1 MHVRVLRAVLFGSA
15 AAITGAPFTAV
26 SAADDGSITNIEEVI
41 VTAQKRAER
50 LIDVPLSI
58 SAVDAASMQARG
70 ANNLQD
76 VQYSV
81 PGLSA
86 LEYGPGNERVQLRG
100 ISSTVGRPTVGRYL
114 DEMPIN
120 IEEQVVGIDLRL
132 IDMERVEVL
141 RGPQPT
147 LYGDGSMGGTI
158 RYVTAS
164 PDLGKASASVNAE
177 AMSVDDGENGW
188 LVNGHVNVPLA
199 QDRAGLRIAVGYEDQ
214 GGWIDRPA
222 TGKDDIN
229 GYQIATARAKLLVQ
243 LNEDSDVSLLLLH
256 QESDQDNQ
264 HFGIE
269 RTTAWTV
276 PTFLNTS
283 YDLASVVFRYD
294 LGFAE
299 LTETPGYLSYSVDS
313 QLDLSPFYVPALEQA
328 GFPPGFVT
336 DIPFFSAY
344 DTRIFTNQL
353 RLVSKNDTA
362 WSWAAGVD
370 YRDFD
375 MDVSSRTPTAPNPL
389 PFALLDFSQQDQ
401 TRTWGFW
408 GETGYNFTERFN
420 ATVGVR
426 YFRDQSERIVEQTS
440 FGVPSGVRGSETF
453 TSTNPRL
460 NLSYKL
466 SDQSLLYFNAAKGF
480 RSGGFNGASLETPT
494 YEPEELWSY
503 ELGSKGAY
511 LDGLLNLETS
521 VYYSDWKDVQT
532 NFFTPAGLTITTNGG
547 HMKGWGADLSAVL
560 IPTNDL
566 RLGATY
572 GWNNL
577 EFKEVPANGDKA
589 VGDPPDWA
597 VRQSWSAF
605 ADYRRPIFASTTFT
619 ARADFQHGG
628 PARITLRSPVFNQ
641 ISAIPSR
648 DLLNVRVGLDF
659 QSYGVAVYVNNAL
672 DDDSQVVTGPFGT
685 FAENVEQRPRVYGV
699 SLHARF

>member
-1 MHVRVLRAVLFGSA
+1 
-15 AAITGAPFTAV
+15 
-26 SAADDGSITNIEEVI
+26 
-41 VTAQKRAER
+41 
-50 LIDVPLSI
+50 VPLSI

-70 ANNLQD
+70 ANNLQA

-100 ISSTVGRPTVGRYL
+100 ISSAVGRPTVGRYL

-120 IEEQVVGIDLRL
+120 IDQQTSGIDLRL

-164 PDLGKASASVNAE
+164 PDLAQASASVNAE
-177 AMSVDDGENGW
+177 AMSVVDGENGW
-188 LVNGHVNVPLA
+188 LVNGHANVPLV
-199 QDRAGLRIAVGYEDQ
+199 QDRVGLRIALGYEDQ
-214 GGWIDRPA
+214 GGWIDRTA
-222 TGKDDIN
+222 TGENDIN

-243 LNEDSDVSLLLLH
+243 LNDDSNVSVLLLH

-264 HFGIE
+264 HFGVD

-276 PTFLNTS
+276 PTYLNTE

-299 LTETPGYLSYSVDS
+299 LTETPGYLSYSVDN
-313 QLDLSPFYVPALEQA
+313 QLDVSPFYVPSLELS
-328 GFPPGFVT
+328 GLPPGFVT
-336 DIPFFSAY
+336 DIPFASAY
-344 DTRIFTNQL
+344 DTTIFTNQL
-353 RLVSKNDTA
+353 RLVSTNDAA
-362 WSWAAGVD
+362 WSWAVGVD

-375 MDVSSRTPTAPNPL
+375 IDIRAATSTAPNPL
-389 PFALLDFSQQDQ
+389 PFTLLDFTQRDHS
-401 TRTWGFW
+401 RTWGFW
-408 GETGYNFTERFN
+408 GEAGYKFTERFN

-426 YFRDQSERIVEQTS
+426 YFRDQSESMIEQIS
-440 FGVPSGVRGSETF
+440 FGMPGGVSGRETF

-466 SDQSLLYFNAAKGF
+466 SDQSLLYFNASKGF
-480 RSGGFNGASLETPT
+480 RSGGFNGSSLETPT
-494 YEPEELWSY
+494 FQPEDLWSY

-511 LDGLLNLETS
+511 LDGLLNLEAS
-521 VYYSDWKDVQT
+521 VYYNDWQDVQA
-532 NFFTPAGLTITTNGG
+532 NFFTPAGLTVTTNGG
-547 HMKGWGADLSAVL
+547 HVQGWGADLSAV
-560 IPTNDL
+560 IAPTRDL
-566 RLGATY
+566 RIGATY

-577 EFKEVPANGDKA
+577 EYKKVPANGDKA

-597 VRQSWSAF
+597 VRESWSAF
-605 ADYRRPIFASTTFT
+605 VDYRRPIFESTTLT
-619 ARADFQHGG
+619 VRTDFQHGG
-628 PARITLRSPVFNQ
+628 PAQITLRSPVFNQ
-641 ISAIPSR
+641 LSAIPSR
-648 DLLNVRVGLDF
+648 DLLNARVGLDF
-659 QSYGVAVYVNNAL
+659 KSYGVALYVNNAL
-672 DDDSQVVTGPFGT
+672 DDDAQIVTGPFGT
-685 FAENVEQRPRVYGV
+685 FVENVEQRPRVYGV

>member
-1 MHVRVLRAVLFGSA
+1 MHVRVLPAALFGSA
-15 AAITGAPFTAV
+15 AAIVCTPFVPA
-26 SAADDGSITNIEEVI
+26 SAADDGAVANIEEVI

-86 LEYGPGNERVQLRG
+86 LEYGPGNEHVQLRG
-100 ISSTVGRPTVGRYL
+100 ISSVVGRPTVGKYL

-120 IEEQVVGIDLRL
+120 IDQTVVGLDLRL

-164 PDLGKASASVNAE
+164 PDLGQASASVNAE
-177 AMSVDDGENGW
+177 AMSVADGDNGW
-188 LVNGHVNVPLA
+188 LVNGHVNVPLV
-199 QDRAGLRIAVGYEDQ
+199 QDRAALRVAVGYEDQ

-222 TGKDDIN
+222 TGQQDIN

-243 LNEDSDVSLLLLH
+243 LNDKSDVSLLLLH

-264 HFGIE
+264 HFGSD
-269 RTTAWTV
+269 RSTAWTV
-276 PTFLNTS
+276 PTYLNTK

-299 LTETPGYLSYSVDS
+299 LIETPGYLRYSVDT
-313 QLDLSPFYVPALEQA
+313 QLDLSPFYVPALA
-328 GFPPGFVT
+328 LFGYPPGFITEVSF
-336 DIPFFSAY
+336 PGQY

-353 RLVSKNDTA
+353 RLVSKNDDA
-362 WSWAAGVD
+362 WSWAAGID

-375 MDVSSRTPTAPNPL
+375 IDVRNQAPTAPNPL
-389 PFALLDFSQQDQ
+389 PFTLLDYQQRDQ

-408 GETGYNFTERFN
+408 GEVGYEFTDRFN
-420 ATVGVR
+420 ATVGLR
-426 YFRDQSERIVEQTS
+426 YFHDRSERVVEQLS
-440 FGVPSGVRGSETF
+440 FGVPTGVDGTETF
-453 TSTNPRL
+453 TSSNPRL

-466 SDQSLLYFNAAKGF
+466 SDRSLLYFNAAKGF
-480 RSGGFNGASLETPT
+480 RSGGFNGTSLTTPT
-494 YEPEELWSY
+494 YDPEQLWSY

-511 LDGLLNLETS
+511 FDGLLNLEAS
-521 VYYSDWKDVQT
+521 VYYNDWQDVQT
-532 NFFTPAGLTITTNGG
+532 NYFTPAGLTVTTNGG
-547 HMKGWGADLSAVL
+547 HIQGWGADLSAV
-560 IPTNDL
+560 INVSRDL

-577 EFKEVPANGDKA
+577 EYKEVPANGDKA

-597 VRQSWSAF
+597 VNESWSAF
-605 ADYRRPIFASTTFT
+605 VDYRRPVFEATAFT
-619 ARADFQHGG
+619 ARIDFQHGG
-628 PARITLRSPVFNQ
+628 ESRTTLRSPVFDQ
-641 ISAIPSR
+641 ISITPAR
-648 DLLNVRVGLDF
+648 DLLNARIGLDF
-659 QSYGVAVYVNNAL
+659 KSYGVALYVNNAL
-672 DDDSQVVTGPFGT
+672 DDDTPVLNGPFGT
-685 FAENVEQRPRVYGV
+685 FVENIEQRPRVYGV